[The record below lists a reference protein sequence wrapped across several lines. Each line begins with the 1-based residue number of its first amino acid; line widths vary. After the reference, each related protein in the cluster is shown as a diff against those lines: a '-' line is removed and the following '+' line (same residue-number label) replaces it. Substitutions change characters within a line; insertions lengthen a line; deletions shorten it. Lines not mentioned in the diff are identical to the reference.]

1 MSSIQLDS
9 CIAFEM
15 LKSEHSTLNIEDVDT
30 VEKEPL
36 KEEYLSFH
44 LYNTLRIVLFML
56 VWVIMLNEFIKVSR
70 K

>member
-1 MSSIQLDS
+1 MLIQLDS
-9 CIAFEM
+9 CTAFEM
-15 LKSEHSTLNIEDVDT
+15 LKSEHTTLNIEDVDT

-44 LYNTLRIVLFML
+44 LYNTLRIVLFIL
-56 VWVIMLNEFIKVSR
+56 VWVIMINEFIKVSR